1 MREIGIDTDA
11 VRVEPWQGREAIVV
25 GGAPGDTTS
34 AQAWF
39 DRERLVFVRLI
50 ETENGAVQDVRF
62 DDYEPL
68 AGGWI
73 APRVEVYSGGRLV
86 MEEDYRAIQADVD
99 LPEGTFDP
107 RSWPSTSWWTAAGY
121 DGTE

>member
-1 MREIGIDTDA
+1 M
-11 VRVEPWQGREAIVV
+11 
-25 GGAPGDTTS
+25 
-34 AQAWF
+34 
-39 DRERLVFVRLI
+39 FVRLI
-50 ETENGAVQDVRF
+50 ETEGGTVQDIRF

-73 APRVEVYSGGRLV
+73 APRVEVWSGGRLV
-86 MEEDYRAIQADVD
+86 MEEDYRAVQANVE

-107 RSWPSTSWWTAAGY
+107 RSWPATQWWTVVGY